1 MPEEA
6 IVDTSALIALEK
18 INLQGVLCR
27 LYSQITVPQAV
38 ILEYGRPGIPCLSI
52 VQVKRRLLNL
62 LIHDLNLGRG
72 ESEVI
77 ALAAETDTR
86 AIIDDLRA
94 RKVAKDLGI
103 KVVGTIGILLKAES
117 DGLIPSAYEKV
128 KELRAKGF
136 HVSDKL
142 LEEIATIRGYTTPV

>member
-1 MPEEA
+1 M
-6 IVDTSALIALEK
+6 
-18 INLQGVLCR
+18 
-27 LYSQITVPQAV
+27 
-38 ILEYGRPGIPCLSI
+38 
-52 VQVKRRLLNL
+52 NL

-128 KELRAKGF
+128 KELRGKGF